1 MFKNHGKSLNE
12 HSSEAS
18 YLYISIGQ
26 KFIKNAQNGL
36 LKLSV
41 KQIYQS
47 DILKLQKIQNFTNKN
62 VLFYVGIQ
70 FWGYFRVPRGRFEK

>member
-1 MFKNHGKSLNE
+1 MN
-12 HSSEAS
+12 
-18 YLYISIGQ
+18 YISIGQ

-47 DILKLQKIQNFTNKN
+47 DILKLHWNSILKLFSCSQGSIWKIES
-62 VLFYVGIQ
+62 
-70 FWGYFRVPRGRFEK
+70 YFQAKIPTSDFRSPVHRGQAEKFQT